1 MKIHWAVH
9 YNLCTLLFSV
19 LYLNLKSIL
28 KNKKWW
34 NNGITSW
41 IWSLILAL
49 FSLHSISKM
58 STCQIQLFSQRISSL
73 LSSQSIFK
81 YILLQKS
88 QSNITV
94 LPCKRSFLFSII
106 FLKSF
111 SVIPNISSFYQ
122 AFNLELID
130 TLLFYI
136 LKVIIFLDFLQQ
148 SALSSSINSG
158 VVSPPSQIFPTQT
171 SGKNYEKKNKSKEL
185 TLHLQNQ
192 KTVFILLN
200 SLEYQKLK

>member
-1 MKIHWAVH
+1 MKRFYFLIYSGLWLHGSVDFMKIHWAVH

-58 STCQIQLFSQRISSL
+58 STCQIQLSSQRISSL

-94 LPCKRSFLFSII
+94 LPCKRSFLFSIL

-122 AFNLELID
+122 AFNLELIVRD
-130 TLLFYI
+130 TSLLHI
-136 LKVIIFLDFLQQ
+136 
-148 SALSSSINSG
+148 
-158 VVSPPSQIFPTQT
+158 
-171 SGKNYEKKNKSKEL
+171 KSL
-185 TLHLQNQ
+185 
-192 KTVFILLN
+192 FF
-200 SLEYQKLK
+200 

>member
-1 MKIHWAVH
+1 M
-9 YNLCTLLFSV
+9 LFSV

-58 STCQIQLFSQRISSL
+58 STCQIQLSSQRISSL

-122 AFNLELID
+122 AFNLELIVRD
-130 TLLFYI
+130 TSLLHIKSHYFSRFPTA
-136 LKVIIFLDFLQQ
+136 KCFVIIYKFRC
-148 SALSSSINSG
+148 SITTLPDISNTNQWKELWKKKKI
-158 VVSPPSQIFPTQT
+158 SQRNWHYT
-171 SGKNYEKKNKSKEL
+171 YKNKKQSSFCW
-185 TLHLQNQ
+185 TL
-192 KTVFILLN
+192 
-200 SLEYQKLK
+200 